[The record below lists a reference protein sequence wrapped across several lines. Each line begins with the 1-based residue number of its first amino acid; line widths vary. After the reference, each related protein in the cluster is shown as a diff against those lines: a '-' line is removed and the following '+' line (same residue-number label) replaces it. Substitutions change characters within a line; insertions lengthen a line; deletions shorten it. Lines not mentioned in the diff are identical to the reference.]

1 MDLVHKELKHF
12 KEVHKVEYMYFWAD
26 TFLGMSQKEFDKFC
40 EIYSDIKLP
49 FWIQTRPETVNDYN
63 LKKLKQVGLH
73 RISFGLEHGNEKF
86 RKEVL
91 DRRWKNKDIIA
102 KLKIPKKYG
111 ISFSVNNITGFPKET
126 KKLAFD
132 TIEMNRQVDSD
143 NQNIYSFVPFHG
155 TPLRKMCEEMGL
167 IDHNTITKCITT
179 KPQLN
184 MPQYPPHEIEEI
196 KKCFALYVKFP
207 KNRWK
212 EIERAEKNDDEGNR
226 IYKNLKIEYLE
237 KYMPKP
243 DADPHGGLEDFKKV
257 YENPNLLD
265 IPEEQKSG
273 YMDEM
278 V

>member
-1 MDLVHKELKHF
+1 MKLYKNLGHNFYRKKNMKLVYKELKHF

-102 KLKIPKKYG
+102 KLQIPKKYG

-132 TIEMNRQVDSD
+132 TIEINRDIEISIIQGNSPCPGAKNRCENERQRIYESHLNLTKSLSGDSISQEELLKLINTLN
-143 NQNIYSFVPFHG
+143 NQNNVNGILVQL
-155 TPLRKMCEEMGL
+155 PLPNHIHEQ
-167 IDHNTITKCITT
+167 TI
-179 KPQLN
+179 LDS
-184 MPQYPPHEIEEI
+184 
-196 KKCFALYVKFP
+196 L
-207 KNRWK
+207 
-212 EIERAEKNDDEGNR
+212 
-226 IYKNLKIEYLE
+226 LKIKE
-237 KYMPKP
+237 
-243 DADPHGGLEDFKKV
+243 V
-257 YENPNLLD
+257 ITVQQVN
-265 IPEEQKSG
+265 I
-273 YMDEM
+273 
-278 V
+278 